1 MIDSHVHLYDEKFDA
16 DRDAMIQRALDAG
29 IERLYMPNCN
39 SETVEGML
47 AIEKQYPGI
56 CFAMM
61 GVHPCYIN
69 ANYKEELDRVEY
81 WLQQRE
87 FVAIGEIGLDYYWDK
102 TYVQEQKEAFIQQM
116 EWALAKQRPVV
127 IHMRESTRDTLD
139 LVKPFSQRG
148 LTGVFHC
155 FSGSLETAREI
166 IEMGFYLGLGGVLT
180 YPKAG
185 IQQVIQ
191 EIDIQHLILETD
203 APYLSPVPHRGRRNE
218 PAFLPHVATMLADLK
233 KISLE
238 ELRAK
243 TNNNCVSLFG
253 S

>member
-81 WLQQRE
+81 WLQQRD

-218 PAFLPHVATMLADLK
+218 PAFLSHVATLLADLK

-238 ELRAK
+238 ELWAK

>member
-81 WLQQRE
+81 WLQQRD

-218 PAFLPHVATMLADLK
+218 PAFLPHVATLLADLK

>member
-102 TYVQEQKEAFIQQM
+102 TYVQEQKEAFTRQM
-116 EWALAKQRPVV
+116 EWALAKKRPVV

>member
-16 DRDAMIQRALDAG
+16 DRDAMLQRALDAG

-47 AIEKQYPGI
+47 AIEKQYPGV

-81 WLQQRE
+81 WLQQRD

-102 TYVQEQKEAFIQQM
+102 TYVQEQKEAFTRQM

-148 LTGVFHC
+148 LKGVFHC